1 MWIKVVLLVFVV
13 IALGVG
19 LALLIIFSIDIKKFI
34 RKKTRKHTL
43 KKVVHEIKVEP
54 TADRDAM
61 AFALAASDIPSEDML
76 IAANAHPAIKN
87 RFSARG
93 KNWIAR
99 EAVLLR
105 KDEHFEL
112 LRDPKWRRTIV
123 DHQNRESQEQSRDNR
138 QGLSDVVSNSQNDIR
153 IMLRML
159 NNIQRLMNRSQE
171 TQSIPVQPSM
181 PSSAEPT
188 ETPKKKTK

>member
-19 LALLIIFSIDIKKFI
+19 LALLIIFSIDIEKFI
-34 RKKTRKHTL
+34 RKKARKRKL

-54 TADRDAM
+54 TADRNAM

-76 IAANAHPAIKN
+76 IAANTHPAIKD

-112 LRDPKWRRTIV
+112 LRDPKWHRTIV
-123 DHQNRESQEQSRDNR
+123 DHQSRESQREIRRLLDSVERMQSTVYPR
-138 QGLSDVVSNSQNDIR
+138 QNNESNCSEPPRFIEMAISVS
-153 IMLRML
+153 
-159 NNIQRLMNRSQE
+159 
-171 TQSIPVQPSM
+171 P
-181 PSSAEPT
+181 SAEP
-188 ETPKKKTK
+188 PPPQIKKKETK